1 MPTLALFYLPAS
13 SEIIYISYKVTRD
26 DATIE
31 DWVWFLT
38 QTERMAKMY
47 YKMRKGVTDQ
57 MSIIWSV
64 LVKMNSDQEN
74 KDSYYKK
81 ESRKVIRVWTLQPA

>member
-1 MPTLALFYLPAS
+1 MPTLALFYFPAS
-13 SEIIYISYKVTRD
+13 SNSEIICISYKVTRD

-47 YKMRKGVTDQ
+47 YKMRK
-57 MSIIWSV
+57 IKWV
-64 LVKMNSDQEN
+64 LFD
-74 KDSYYKK
+74 
-81 ESRKVIRVWTLQPA
+81 PF